1 MAQIKKVTPL
11 KLKPKETDEFISF
24 STRLLDFAQ
33 KNLMYFV
40 CGLAFLLIAGAVW
53 GYLQNRQFDR
63 QEQAAELYQ
72 ATVGQKKTDIPNMF
86 KELQT
91 IIQDYPETGG
101 ALQAR
106 LLIANL
112 LYQEKKYSEAAS
124 AFESLAQAAPDVKIL
139 VAENLSYCYEAQK
152 DYPKAAA
159 VLDPLVAT
167 ADLPYRQELQ
177 RRQALMFELAGDPA
191 KALAV
196 YQKMLQDNPSDSFAP
211 YLQEKV
217 KTLEAK
223 KS

>member
-1 MAQIKKVTPL
+1 MAQIKKTTSL
-11 KLKPKETDEFISF
+11 KPKPKETDEFISF

-33 KNLMYFV
+33 KNLTYLL
-40 CGLAFLLIAGAVW
+40 CGVAMLLIAGAIW
-53 GYLQNRQFDR
+53 GYLQKRQMDR

-72 ATVGQKKTDIPNMF
+72 AAVSQKKTDIPTML

-101 ALQAR
+101 AAQAR
-106 LLIANL
+106 LLTANV
-112 LYQEKKYSEAAS
+112 LYQEKKYSEATA
-124 AFESLAQAAPDVKIL
+124 AFEALVQAVPDVKIL

-152 DYPKAAA
+152 DYQKAAA
-159 VLDPLVAT
+159 VLDSLVST
-167 ADLPYRQELQ
+167 AELPYRQELQ

-196 YQKMLQDNPSDSFAP
+196 YQKMLQEHPSDSFAP
-211 YLQEKV
+211 YLQEKI